1 MSLFIASIT
10 CYILGFFMFFPFFV
24 SSALSLDMVN
34 RGYIKQNAR
43 RVRTMSIIEM
53 LVWLLFFVVPFL
65 MPIYGNASSA
75 NLTVIILIISWFLF
89 MLVSGIQRIAAM
101 RLFDDGIEDDFPT
114 ATTDMKSFVI
124 ESQDLKSFRQSGPS
138 FSNL

>member
-1 MSLFIASIT
+1 
-10 CYILGFFMFFPFFV
+10 
-24 SSALSLDMVN
+24 
-34 RGYIKQNAR
+34 
-43 RVRTMSIIEM
+43 MSIIEM